1 MGRAMGEKM
10 VPVWASTG
18 LSFHPLVQ
26 TLVPHGVATWSNL
39 EGRAV
44 VVREWLAAD
53 VACIVFFDG
62 GYVEI
67 VIGDQW
73 NGDER
78 LEEVRHGLWGESQGD
93 RWL

>member
-18 LSFHPLVQ
+18 LSFYPLKQ
-26 TLVPHGVATWSNL
+26 ALVPHDVATRSDL

-44 VVREWLAAD
+44 VDREWLAAD
-53 VACIVFFDG
+53 VAWGVFFDG
-62 GYVEI
+62 RYVEF

-73 NGDER
+73 DGYEW
-78 LEEVRHGLWGESQGD
+78 LKEVRHGL
-93 RWL
+93 